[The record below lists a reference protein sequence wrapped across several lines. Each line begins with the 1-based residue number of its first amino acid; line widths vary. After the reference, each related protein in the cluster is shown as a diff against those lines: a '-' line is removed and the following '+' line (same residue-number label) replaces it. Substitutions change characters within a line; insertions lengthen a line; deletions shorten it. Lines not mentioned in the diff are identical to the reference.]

1 MAGPLAII
9 FVVVCVVGGYLTRAE
24 RRLAELY
31 ERGDERALA
40 TATRPVELVALG
52 CFALGIVAALVMVTK
67 PGL

>member
-9 FVVVCVVGGYLTRAE
+9 FVVLCVVGGYLTWAE

-52 CFALGIVAALVMVTK
+52 CFPLGS
-67 PGL
+67 